1 MIYVCRSIY
10 VHHVYLLM
18 YIVYLFSCVHMDT
31 QDARRGYVDVCV
43 YIYLCTLCIS
53 IHVNCVFI
61 FMCAYC
67 VYVFMCA
74 YGHSGRAQGICGCV
88 CIAICGYDVY
98 VYTCVHTDT
107 HAQTH
112 TYTQTPTLIQTH
124 RTGAEDSISGP
135 K

>member
-53 IHVNCVFI
+53 IHVNCVYLLMYI
-61 FMCAYC
+61 
-67 VYVFMCA
+67 VYM
-74 YGHSGRAQGICGCV
+74 YS
-88 CIAICGYDVY
+88 
-98 VYTCVHTDT
+98 CVHMDT
-107 HAQTH
+107 QDARRG
-112 TYTQTPTLIQTH
+112 YVDVC
-124 RTGAEDSISGP
+124 A
-135 K
+135 